1 MVFKMF
7 KIGMFYSA
15 IKKLVLLRKQA
26 LNLARQGRGQ
36 VFWAHLSEDVR
47 SNEWSS
53 RSRGSKIKTSGI
65 CSMKMMF
72 TVSRMHPIQSRK
84 PISLIDVLKIDS
96 KPTKSINHHQSH
108 WCFTTRKKGY
118 SKLYHSYTIVIPCYT
133 PEQEWGRTSQPP
145 TPKRAWTEPSSC
157 DSLVP
162 SMPEGIDVRMGTLN
176 IT

>member
-1 MVFKMF
+1 MITLEEVGGQLSSGNEMSHSCLKLPEGKIGQARMVFKMF
-7 KIGMFYSA
+7 QIGMFYSA

-53 RSRGSKIKTSGI
+53 RSNGSKIKTSGI

-72 TVSRMHPIQSRK
+72 TVSRMHPIQTRK

-96 KPTKSINHHQSH
+96 KPTKSMNHHQSH
-108 WCFTTRKKGY
+108 WCFTTRKKVTV
-118 SKLYHSYTIVIPCYT
+118 SYTIVIP
-133 PEQEWGRTSQPP
+133 
-145 TPKRAWTEPSSC
+145 
-157 DSLVP
+157 
-162 SMPEGIDVRMGTLN
+162 
-176 IT
+176 